1 MNTLAIIVPCYNEQ
15 DVLKMFYGEIT
26 KVVSSIADNYSTEL
40 VFVDDGSTDRTLEIL
55 KELALRDPIVKYIS
69 FSRNFGKEAAMLA
82 GMNYAVKADY
92 IAIMDADLQ
101 HSPDLIPVMLKS
113 VAEEGY
119 DVAAARRSDRDGE
132 NKFKSFL
139 SASFYKV
146 INKISETKISDS
158 AQDFRVMKNTVVK
171 AILSLPEKIRF
182 SKGIFSWVGF
192 NVKWI
197 DHTNRERAAGQ
208 TKWSLTK
215 LMKYAIDGIL
225 GFTSLPLRLSFAFS
239 ALFAFCSLFGVIY
252 ALVRNIINHDYICS
266 MPLTLAAIFFVGAGI
281 CLSIGI
287 LGEYT
292 SRAYTEVK
300 GRPQYIISQTNTRN
314 LFTITKGAE

>member
-119 DVAAARRSDRDGE
+119 DVAAAR
-132 NKFKSFL
+132 L
-139 SASFYKV
+139 SL
-146 INKISETKISDS
+146 IHISEPT
-158 AQDFRVMKNTVVK
+158 
-171 AILSLPEKIRF
+171 
-182 SKGIFSWVGF
+182 
-192 NVKWI
+192 
-197 DHTNRERAAGQ
+197 
-208 TKWSLTK
+208 
-215 LMKYAIDGIL
+215 
-225 GFTSLPLRLSFAFS
+225 
-239 ALFAFCSLFGVIY
+239 
-252 ALVRNIINHDYICS
+252 
-266 MPLTLAAIFFVGAGI
+266 
-281 CLSIGI
+281 
-287 LGEYT
+287 
-292 SRAYTEVK
+292 
-300 GRPQYIISQTNTRN
+300 RPY
-314 LFTITKGAE
+314 

>member
-55 KELALRDPIVKYIS
+55 KEFALRDPIVKYIS

-252 ALVRNIINHDYICS
+252 ALVCNIINHDYICS

-314 LFTITKGAE
+314 LFTITEGAE